1 MEITIIYMYTLAG
14 YGAMVVL
21 PRNWCYVDDGNAPGT
36 YTCVCVC
43 LYVCVTLMRGNAP
56 GTYTCVCVC
65 VGMCVYV
72 CVTWM
77 MGNASGTY
85 TCVYVCVSVF
95 VCVFVFVALIEWLR
109 ASHHSE
115 SSLL

>member
-1 MEITIIYMYTLAG
+1 MAICLVHTRVCVCVI
-14 YGAMVVL
+14 VCV
-21 PRNWCYVDDGNAPGT
+21 RYVDDGNT
-36 YTCVCVC
+36 
-43 LYVCVTLMRGNAP
+43 P

-65 VGMCVYV
+65 VCMCVYV

-77 MGNASGTY
+77 MGNVPGTY

-95 VCVFVFVALIEWLR
+95 VCVFVFVALIEC
-109 ASHHSE
+109 ASHYSE